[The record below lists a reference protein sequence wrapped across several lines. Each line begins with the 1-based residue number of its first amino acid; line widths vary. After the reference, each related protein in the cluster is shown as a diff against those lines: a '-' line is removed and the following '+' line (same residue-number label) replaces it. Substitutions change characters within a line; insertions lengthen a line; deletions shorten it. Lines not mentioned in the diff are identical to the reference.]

1 MAINKLSVMKEKE
14 QIRQSIESIVKN
26 NIFMLKRLGI
36 DLESP
41 NCIVDLFNSLVLF
54 VEASEENRNAARLL
68 ENPFVNDD
76 YEDEVRY
83 GVKEPD
89 SDVGCSKEYCCKEED
104 VTNG

>member
-1 MAINKLSVMKEKE
+1 MEMEISKLSLMREKE
-14 QIRQSIESIVKN
+14 QIRQSIVKN

-36 DLESP
+36 DVESP
-41 NCIVDLFNSLVLF
+41 NCIVDLSNNLVLF

-68 ENPFVNDD
+68 ENPSINDD

-89 SDVGCSKEYCCKEED
+89 SDVDCSKECCCKEEE